1 MTFTPLTRFLT
12 ARRMVSVLLL
22 LLGCAMV
29 AATIDAPYRAQVE
42 QWRQQREAS
51 LKADSGWLTV
61 TGLFWLK
68 DGDNTLGADPSND
81 ILLPDGSPARLGN
94 LKLQSGHVNFAAS
107 GSGVTLKGQ
116 AVTQTEVRPVGSD
129 VLVAGPLQLLV
140 IKRGERLALRLKDN
154 NSKARREFTHLSWYP
169 VEEDWKIK
177 AKFIASASPTKI
189 VFDTVIGEQET
200 SESPGYVEFERG
212 GVTYRLQAAG
222 EGRRLFFVI
231 RDQTSGKT
239 TYAASRFLYA
249 DAPQDGNVILDFN
262 KAENPPCAFTA
273 YATCPLPPPQN
284 RLSLAITAGEQ
295 KYEGAAH

>member
-1 MTFTPLTRFLT
+1 MTFKPLTRFLT
-12 ARRMVSVLLL
+12 THRMVPVLLS

-51 LKADSGWLTV
+51 LKADGGWLTV

-68 DGDNTLGADPSND
+68 DGDNSVGSDPSND

-94 LKLQSGHVNFAAS
+94 LKLQSGHVNFTAS

-177 AKFIASASPTKI
+177 AKFIPSPSATKI

-200 SESPGYVEFERG
+200 SDSPGYVEFERA
-212 GVTYRLQAAG
+212 GVIYRLQAAG

-249 DAPQDGNVILDFN
+249 DASQDGSVILDFN